1 LKPKNTE
8 QEYWIALLRAP
19 GVGPVNFARL
29 IKHFGSPSGVFEA
42 GREQWK
48 ALNMKQAQVNYL
60 QNPNWAAV
68 EKDIQWLAQPDNHL
82 LTLDHPDYPPFL
94 RSIDDPPPVL
104 FVHGDYTLLST
115 PQLAIVGTRHPSSEG
130 EQIAKDFAKYLSN
143 QGFTITS
150 GMALG
155 IDGASHWGAL
165 AGTGQTI
172 AVAGT
177 GLDRVYPAKHRE
189 LAHQIA
195 QTGALIS
202 ELPIGT
208 PVNRHNFPIRSR
220 LVSGL
225 SLGTLVIEA
234 PERSGAL
241 YAAQHAAKQGRDVF
255 AIPGSIHNPLVKG
268 CHQLIKQGAK
278 LVETA
283 ADILEELSNYQPDIT
298 QNRNRRNRIK
308 STPEAKPTTP
318 KQLDS
323 SNNSIIEETKSSS
336 KPTTTRLEPEQPSM
350 HQSAKVVNPSP
361 LEKPKKKPVHQQIQG
376 GKTNDLDEDYTRLL
390 EYLEAGP
397 TSIDKLVEQ
406 CELTAA
412 AVSSMLLILEL
423 RGSVAVQGG
432 GLYARIN

>member
-1 LKPKNTE
+1 MKPKNTE

-19 GVGPVNFARL
+19 GIGPINFARL
-29 IKHFGSPSGVFEA
+29 VKHFGSPSSVFEA

-48 ALNMKQAQVNYL
+48 ALNMKPAQMNYL
-60 QNPNWAAV
+60 QNPNWAGV
-68 EKDIQWLAQPDNHL
+68 EKDIEWLAQADNHL

-94 RSIDDPPPVL
+94 REIDDAPPVL
-104 FVHGDYTLLST
+104 FVHGDYTLLKT

-130 EQIAKDFAKYLSN
+130 EQLAKDFAEYLSN

-283 ADILEELSNYQPDIT
+283 ADILEELSNYQALIA
-298 QNRNRRNRIK
+298 QNRNHRNHRNQIK
-308 STPEAKPTTP
+308 STPKAKPTTP

-323 SNNSIIEETKSSS
+323 SNKPIIEETEPSTNEN
-336 KPTTTRLEPEQPSM
+336 PTTTARKQPKQPSM
-350 HQSAKVVNPSP
+350 PVVNPST
-361 LEKPKKKPVHQQIQG
+361 LEKPKTNPVPQLG
-376 GKTNDLDEDYTRLL
+376 GEANDLDEDYSRLL
-390 EYLEAGP
+390 EYLETGP

-406 CELTAA
+406 CGLTAA

-423 RGSVAVQGG
+423 RGLVAVQGG
-432 GLYARIN
+432 GLYARIG

>member
-8 QEYWIALLRAP
+8 HTAQEYWLALLRAP
-19 GVGPVNFARL
+19 GVGPITFIRL
-29 IKHFGSPSGVFEA
+29 IEHFGSPQSVFEA

-48 ALNMKQAQVNYL
+48 ALHNKQALLNYL
-60 QNPNWAAV
+60 QNPNWEGV
-68 EKDIQWLAQPDNHL
+68 EKDIQWLTQPNNHL
-82 LTLDHPDYPPFL
+82 LTLDHPDYPPLL
-94 RSIDDPPPVL
+94 RQIDDPPPVL

-130 EQIAKDFAKYLSN
+130 KELANDFAKYLSN

-165 AGTGQTI
+165 GGSGQTI

-177 GLDRVYPAKHRE
+177 GLDRVYPAKHRD
-189 LAHQIA
+189 LAHKIA

-208 PVNRHNFPIRSR
+208 PVNRHHFPIRSR

-225 SLGTLVIEA
+225 SLGTLIIEA

-241 YAAQHAAKQGRDVF
+241 YAAQQAAKQGREVF

-268 CHQLIKQGAK
+268 SHQLIKQGAK

-283 ADILEELSNYQPDIT
+283 DDILEELSHYHSLIAQNKNKIKPST
-298 QNRNRRNRIK
+298 QLTRVDF
-308 STPEAKPTTP
+308 PEK
-318 KQLDS
+318 
-323 SNNSIIEETKSSS
+323 SIIEKTKTSHNENTLEFDSTQRTEQEIVTS
-336 KPTTTRLEPEQPSM
+336 KTFEKQE
-350 HQSAKVVNPSP
+350 
-361 LEKPKKKPVHQQIQG
+361 EKPVFQQKQA
-376 GKTNDLDEDYTRLL
+376 NDLDEDYTRLL
-390 EYLEAGP
+390 DYLKAGP
-397 TSIDKLVEQ
+397 TSIDKLVE
-406 CELTAA
+406 ESGMTAA
-412 AVSSMLLILEL
+412 AISSMLLILEL
-423 RGSVAVQGG
+423 RGLVAVQGG
-432 GLYARIN
+432 GLYARIG